1 MGWVALFCG
10 IGLACLICATLNK
23 EIQIWEIVLPSP
35 ASIPRAR
42 VLLAA
47 LGVLSLAIA
56 GVFFVYR
63 EGGPAST
70 QAATPT
76 PPATSAP
83 GAPPGSAKPASAA
96 PATTGAG
103 PGPAA
108 GYTRSFSR
116 TRVTVPAVNCF
127 AEIDLD
133 TPAVAEGL
141 NSLPGADLRFGAG
154 SICGPDQL
162 QGQESKFFGHG
173 PAAEPTGAECAGA
186 ARAQASGP
194 VLNRAMTAGETAFCV
209 ITDQENVAWVQ
220 VTEVSR
226 ETGHGL
232 ALAVT
237 LWTPNS

>member
-42 VLLAA
+42 VLLAI

-70 QAATPT
+70 AAAVPTPT
-76 PPATSAP
+76 GAQPTAKAGP
-83 GAPPGSAKPASAA
+83 GAPP
-96 PATTGAG
+96 TGPSS
-103 PGPAA
+103 PGTAA
-108 GYTRSFSR
+108 GYTQTFSR
-116 TRVTVPAVNCF
+116 TRVTVPAVNCY

-162 QGQESKFFGHG
+162 QGQEAKFFGHG
-173 PAAEPTGAECAGA
+173 PAAEPTGEQCAGA
-186 ARAQASGP
+186 AKAQASGP

-237 LWTPNS
+237 LWTPNP